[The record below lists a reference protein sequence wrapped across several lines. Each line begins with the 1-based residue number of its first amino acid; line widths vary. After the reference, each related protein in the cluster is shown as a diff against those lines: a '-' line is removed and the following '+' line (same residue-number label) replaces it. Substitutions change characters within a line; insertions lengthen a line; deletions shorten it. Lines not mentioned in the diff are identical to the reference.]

1 MSSQEPKKDGQKPA
15 KTAVAP
21 VAAAPVAARGWFGI
35 PRCLLLGLLAAILLA
50 LLVTAWWRGAAPRG
64 SAATV
69 GGRAAFRGGRWAS
82 RGGCNCV
89 APPM

>member
-1 MSSQEPKKDGQKPA
+1 MSSQEPKKDDQKP
-15 KTAVAP
+15 AP
-21 VAAAPVAARGWFGI
+21 VAASPIAARGWFGV
-35 PRCLLLGLLAAILLA
+35 PRCLLLGLLVAILLA
-50 LLVTAWWRGAAPRG
+50 ILVTAWWRDAAPRG

-69 GGRAAFRGGRWAS
+69 RGGRWAS

>member
-1 MSSQEPKKDGQKPA
+1 MSSQETKPKQDDPKPA
-15 KTAVAP
+15 AP
-21 VAAAPVAARGWFGI
+21 APPARRGWFGV
-35 PRCLLLGLLAAILLA
+35 PRCLLLGLLVAILLA
-50 LLVTAWWRGAAPRG
+50 ILATAWWRDAAPRG

-69 GGRAAFRGGRWAS
+69 RGGRWAS